1 MPGVPHS
8 GSAVNETDEER
19 AVAGSI
25 PGLSGLRPWQCHELW
40 CRSQIWLRSNVDV
53 AVG

>member
-25 PGLSGLRPWQCHELW
+25 PGLSGFNSRPQWDPALP
-40 CRSQIWLRSNVDV
+40 
-53 AVG
+53 